1 MQQDLKSIKER
12 AARIGLPHRVWSRL
26 ASTPDS
32 KIYEQNLSNWLCGD
46 KTSDSKV
53 KRLMAVLV
61 SVEDLVNSTSVR
73 PDLSDADNVRA
84 ALQNLQEKR
93 EKQSQVAEA
102 GWTPRAAAVRDFES
116 LTEEN
121 SQYVKAILATPLEK

>member
-102 GWTPRAAAVRDFES
+102 G
-116 LTEEN
+116 
-121 SQYVKAILATPLEK
+121 

>member
-53 KRLMAVLV
+53 KRLMAALV
-61 SVEDLVNSTSVR
+61 SVEDLVVSVVVR
-73 PDLSDADNVRA
+73 PDLSDADVVRL
-84 ALQNLQEKR
+84 ALQRLQEKR
-93 EKQSQVAEA
+93 EQKSHVAEV
-102 GWTPRAAAVRDFES
+102 GWTPRAAVVRDFES
-116 LTEEN
+116 LKEDSLN
-121 SQYVKAILATPLEK
+121 AVKNILATPLEK